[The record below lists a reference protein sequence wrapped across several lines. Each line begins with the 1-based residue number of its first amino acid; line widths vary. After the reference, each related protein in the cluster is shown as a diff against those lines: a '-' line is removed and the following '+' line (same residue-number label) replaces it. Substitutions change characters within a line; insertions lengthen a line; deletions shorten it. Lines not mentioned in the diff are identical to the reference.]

1 MASRYS
7 YIEIGD
13 VCWRQILAENCHQ
26 HLYSF
31 FLTKNHAG
39 ILFKNLNYTVLDRT
53 NEFFYMNI
61 TVDLLWD
68 NRVDPNT
75 KLWKHKTRRS
85 ARTKEDFE
93 VRSIYKYP
101 EYRLNDN
108 PAIIMN
114 HRLNM
119 FDLVEHSES
128 TSSKTNSFYPNILMS
143 MITSTQELVSDS
155 LRRISDIFSPRKD
168 EVNEKEY
175 EVNDKEDEI
184 NERIPRW
191 HPTKLDK
198 IVDFE
203 SVLRA
208 MRQEYQEN

>member
-1 MASRYS
+1 M
-7 YIEIGD
+7 
-13 VCWRQILAENCHQ
+13 
-26 HLYSF
+26 
-31 FLTKNHAG
+31 
-39 ILFKNLNYTVLDRT
+39 NYTVLDRT

-101 EYRLNDN
+101 EYRLNDD

-114 HRLNM
+114 HRSNM
-119 FDLVEHSES
+119 FNLAEHSES
-128 TSSKTNSFYPNILMS
+128 TPSKTSSFYLNLLMG
-143 MITSTQELVSDS
+143 MVTG
-155 LRRISDIFSPRKD
+155 ISDVFSPR
-168 EVNEKEY
+168 
-175 EVNDKEDEI
+175 EDE
-184 NERIPRW
+184 W
-191 HPTKLDK
+191 HPSRLDK

-203 SVLRA
+203 SVLQA
-208 MRQEYQEN
+208 MRQESQENFKDKY